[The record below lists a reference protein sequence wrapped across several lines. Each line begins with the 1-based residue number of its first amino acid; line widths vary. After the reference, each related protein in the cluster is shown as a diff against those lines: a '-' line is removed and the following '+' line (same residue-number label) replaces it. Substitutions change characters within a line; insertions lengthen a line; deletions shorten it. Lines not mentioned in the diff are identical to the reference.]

1 MKIPIIFGL
10 SLPIWGGI
18 LLFLLIA
25 FQIVNGL
32 GLIKVP
38 QKIHIITAFIILAL
52 GIIHAVLGLG
62 LWFGWFTF

>member
-1 MKIPIIFGL
+1 MKIPIILGL

-18 LLFLLIA
+18 ILVLLIV
-25 FQIVNGL
+25 FQVINGM
-32 GLIKVP
+32 GIIKVP
-38 QKIHIITAFIILAL
+38 QKVHKINAYTILAF

>member
-18 LLFLLIA
+18 LLFMLIA

-38 QKIHIITAFIILAL
+38 QKIHIITAFIILVL
-52 GIIHAVLGLG
+52 GIFHAALGLG